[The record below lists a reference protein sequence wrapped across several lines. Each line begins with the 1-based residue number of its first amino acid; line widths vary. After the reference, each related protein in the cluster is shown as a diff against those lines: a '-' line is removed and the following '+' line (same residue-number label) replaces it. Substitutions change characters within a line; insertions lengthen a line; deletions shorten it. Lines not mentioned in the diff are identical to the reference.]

1 MKPLVA
7 SSGLAAAALAGV
19 LMALSSGCGPNETR
33 IGAILA
39 LSGTGAPY
47 GQSAKKGIDLA
58 VEEINAQGGV
68 RGKPLTI
75 LYRDSKSLP
84 SAGLE
89 AAMDLIDNEGVYA
102 ILGDMVS
109 DVTLEVAA
117 LCDKRQVVLFSPGS
131 SVPKLTQAGMYVYR
145 NYPSDALE
153 GAYVAQFASEKLRL
167 LSFVVVTVANSYGQG
182 LKDSFLRYYTGPN
195 REVLKSISFPDGSPD
210 LAQIGSTVEDLRPD
224 GVYLVA
230 YAADLA
236 RILEELKRR
245 KVPSRI
251 IGTRESRDIILGLGE
266 AAEGVIF
273 PLDEYDAA
281 SAEPA
286 TQEFVQAYRKK
297 YGGETPGLWAAQGYD
312 AARILAK
319 AVDEAK
325 GTYGQDVQIRLSDFK
340 GYRGATGLTDLDANG
355 DVSRRPQIH
364 IVHGGAL
371 VPYER
376 YEASQAAPGT

>member
-1 MKPLVA
+1 
-7 SSGLAAAALAGV
+7 
-19 LMALSSGCGPNETR
+19 MALSGGCGPSETR

-39 LSGTGAPY
+39 LSGTGELY
-47 GQSAKKGIDLA
+47 GQAAKKGIDLA
-58 VEEINAQGGV
+58 VEEVNAQGGV

-75 LYRDSKSLP
+75 LYRDSRSVP

-102 ILGDMVS
+102 IIGDMVS

-117 LCDKRQVVLFSPGS
+117 LCDKRQVILFSPGS
-131 SVPKLTQAGMYVYR
+131 SVPKLTQAGMYIYR
-145 NYPSDALE
+145 NYASDALE

-182 LKDSFLRYYTGPN
+182 LKEAFLKYYAGPN
-195 REVLKSISFPDGSPD
+195 REVLKSIAFPDGAPD
-210 LAQIGSTVEDLRPD
+210 LALIGSTVEELKPD

-230 YAADLA
+230 YASDLA
-236 RILEELKRR
+236 RIVGELKRR
-245 KVPSRI
+245 KASTRI
-251 IGTRESRDIILGLGE
+251 IGTRESRDIILGMGE

-281 SAEPA
+281 STEPA
-286 TQEFVQAYRKK
+286 AQEFVQRFRKK
-297 YGGETPGLWAAQGYD
+297 YDGETPGLWAAQGYD

-340 GYRGATGLTDLDANG
+340 GYRGATGVTDLDANG
-355 DVSRRPQIH
+355 DVSRRPLIF
-364 IVHGGAL
+364 IVQGGAL
-371 VPYER
+371 VPYEQ
-376 YEASQAAPGT
+376 YEASQAPPGT